1 MIIVEG
7 ARYSINVTFHSITL
21 LSPQHVNPN
30 VNLVIA
36 RLREEREEREEV
48 TEYLGMKINIE
59 AKYLSR
65 SSLSPSY

>member
-36 RLREEREEREEV
+36 REREEREEV